1 MEISFN
7 VDGALFAMQSLS
19 PVLNAKN
26 PMPILDSVKVEVLR
40 DDNIMRITG
49 GDLETQLTLPVP
61 IIDASDNITFCVN
74 ASKFMSILAK
84 LRGLTLTLE
93 MLSESKEIKG
103 KYKGGSFKMTYDD
116 ASEYPMIE
124 LGEQTGE
131 AVFDNGTP
139 LHDALRNTIFAT
151 STDEIRPVMTGVYF
165 DFTDE
170 GLVCV
175 GTDGRILNKYVN
187 ANVNCQN
194 ESFILPKKP
203 SNALR
208 ALVAKHDSLIRLTCD
223 NKCAVF
229 ASDAFVLIC
238 RLIDGKYPNYNS
250 VIPKECKEEVF
261 VNRVSLISALS
272 RVSVFQPSSELVVLD
287 FKRNALTLTCQD
299 IDFSTSGNET
309 ITCSYDS
316 DVALKI
322 GLKVSLLD
330 SVLKNMETDDV
341 HFKMIDGTRAV
352 VIEPF
357 GGNTN
362 VTSLIMPMVVD

>member
-26 PMPILDSVKVEVLR
+26 SIPILDSVKVEVLR

-49 GDLETQLTLPVP
+49 GDMDTQLTLPVP
-61 IIDASDNITFCVN
+61 IIDASDNFTFCVN
-74 ASKFMSILAK
+74 ASKFMSIIAK
-84 LRGLTLTLE
+84 LRGLTLTLD
-93 MLSESKEIKG
+93 MLTESKEIKG
-103 KYKGGSFKMTYDD
+103 KYTGGSFTMTYDD
-116 ASEYPMIE
+116 ASEYPMIR

-131 AVFDNGTP
+131 AVFDNGTL

-165 DFTDE
+165 DFTDD

-175 GTDGRILNKYVN
+175 GTDGRILIKYVN
-187 ANVNCQN
+187 ENVKSQN

-208 ALVAKHDSLIRLTCD
+208 SLVSKHDAPIRLVCD
-223 NKCAVF
+223 NKCVVF
-229 ASDAFVLIC
+229 VSDVFTLIC
-238 RLIDGKYPNYNS
+238 RLIEGKYPNYNS
-250 VIPKECKEEVF
+250 VIPKEHKEEVF
-261 VNRVSLISALS
+261 VNRTNLISALS

-330 SVLKNMETDDV
+330 LVLKNMETEDV
-341 HFKMIDGTRAV
+341 HFKIIDGTRAV
-352 VIEPF
+352 VVEPF